1 MSFTY
6 GDIRDA
12 LADRRGFLSTAGIDY
27 KAIVAASQVH
37 ASNVVCVSEKDKGRG
52 ALSAD
57 TAIPDTDALITNVKR
72 LPLAVFTAD
81 CLPVFLY
88 DPFQKVIGI
97 VHAGWRGSKDK
108 ISVKAVQLMCDK
120 FHCSPENLLLG
131 FGPALRSCCYEVGRE
146 FKNYFPEGI
155 IEKGNRMYC
164 DLSGINRRQLLDSG
178 IKEKNI
184 SDSGNCTSCKNFKYF
199 SFRKEGDSSGR
210 MISVIML
217 K

>member
-6 GDIRDA
+6 GNTRDT
-12 LADRRGFLSTAGIDY
+12 LIDREGFLSTAGIDY
-27 KAIVAASQVH
+27 RAVVCAAQVH
-37 ASNVVCVSEKDKGRG
+37 TSNVICAGEKDKGRG
-52 ALSAD
+52 ALSAH
-57 TAIPDTDALITNVKR
+57 TAISDTDALVTNVRR

-88 DPFQKVIGI
+88 DPFQKVIAV

-108 ISVKAVQLMCDK
+108 ISVKALQLMCDR
-120 FHCSPENLLLG
+120 FNSSPENVLAG

-155 IEKGNRMYC
+155 IERGAQMFC
-164 DLSGINRRQLLDSG
+164 DLSGINKSQLLGSG
-178 IKEKNI
+178 VKEKNI
-184 SDSGNCTSCKNFKYF
+184 SDSGHCTSCKNFKYF
-199 SFRKEGDSSGR
+199 SYRKEGDSAGR